1 MPLKALLK
9 PLKRLFKGLA
19 FHFSQVV
26 RNQITH
32 VLSTSAKSYR
42 TKSAQALA
50 HALYYVVQ
58 CKWYIMVLYHR
69 QTKAAL
75 CVRETGRTAR
85 LGLSSMHCCVCPLT
99 GSCPLTGNC
108 PLTSM
113 QAFLRAQMTACSLLL
128 RGSAALG

>member
-1 MPLKALLK
+1 MGIRGGSVLVPWRPAFWIAAEVVGTLSPLTERGA
-9 PLKRLFKGLA
+9 RLTL
-19 FHFSQVV
+19 
-26 RNQITH
+26 T
-32 VLSTSAKSYR
+32 
-42 TKSAQALA
+42 QALA
-50 HALYYVVQ
+50 HTLYYVVQ

-113 QAFLRAQMTACSLLL
+113 QAFLRAQMTAWSLLL
-128 RGSAALG
+128 RV